1 MNNINAGFPRKFPEY
16 RRRRVAEMPIS
27 GARRSRGAGTRD
39 VTNMGI
45 RIRVGT
51 SNSHHR
57 GSQEP
62 NEFTHTYK
70 FVPVKKK
77 AKNILA

>member
-1 MNNINAGFPRKFPEY
+1 MRDFRGNFPNTGGGVWRKCLYLVLDGP
-16 RRRRVAEMPIS
+16 
-27 GARRSRGAGTRD
+27 GGAGTRD